1 MWTRIF
7 FCAIIIARNVGGVCF
22 GNVMITNPS
31 SLFGTGQPGENM
43 LEKLFGSRTRVK
55 VLALLLNNPTRSY
68 YVREITRKVDEQI
81 NSVRRELANLKAIG
95 LVRSRAKKGK
105 IYFQANTKSEIY
117 PDLKK
122 VFGKIA
128 KETAYENKIAD
139 KLRAAGTIQYASLHG
154 YFVEDSSSQVDLF
167 VVGDVDKIKIRPVV
181 KELSSEVGHEVNYT
195 VMTPEEYQDR
205 RDLFDRF
212 LTEIISSPKIV
223 VVDYLGISKEE

>member
-1 MWTRIF
+1 
-7 FCAIIIARNVGGVCF
+7 
-22 GNVMITNPS
+22 
-31 SLFGTGQPGENM
+31 M
-43 LEKLFGSRTRVK
+43 LEQLFGSRTRVK

-81 NSVRRELANLKAIG
+81 NSVRRELANLKSIG
-95 LVRSRAKKGK
+95 LVKSRAAKGK
-105 IYFQANTKSEIY
+105 IYYQANTKSDIF

-128 KETAYENKIAD
+128 KETVYENKIAD
-139 KLRAAGTIQYASLHG
+139 KLKGAGVIQYASLHG

-167 VVGDVDKIKIRPVV
+167 IVGVVDKVKIRPII
-181 KELSSEVGHEVNYT
+181 KELSGEVGHEINYT
-195 VMTPEEYQDR
+195 IMSPEEYQDR